1 MLVNYISIV
10 LYFSVVLTSTKASL
24 MDTSFNTWLVK
35 TRCFVSPACMKL
47 FFHLSFFSVL
57 HRHAK
62 SWTHTFLNHQELVVE
77 VLICTLKNIL
87 LSVTWWPFCLSV

>member
-47 FFHLSFFSVL
+47 FFFISLFFLSFTDMQKAG
-57 HRHAK
+57 H
-62 SWTHTFLNHQELVVE
+62 
-77 VLICTLKNIL
+77 IL
-87 LSVTWWPFCLSV
+87 S